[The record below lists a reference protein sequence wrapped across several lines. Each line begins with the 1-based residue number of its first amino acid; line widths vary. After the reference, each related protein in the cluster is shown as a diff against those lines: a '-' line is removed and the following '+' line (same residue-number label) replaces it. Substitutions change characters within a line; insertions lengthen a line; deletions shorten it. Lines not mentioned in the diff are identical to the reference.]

1 MDPVSAAMI
10 TKALDGLSLRLDV
23 TATNIANANSRNY
36 RPMKVSFE
44 DSLRAAAPRGVEA
57 IGAIAPRV
65 EAAAVGRFGDEPRLD
80 LELDTA
86 ADTAMR
92 YSALVGILGR
102 ELDIARAVVRGGQS

>member
-23 TATNIANANSRNY
+23 TAANIANANSRNY

-44 DSLRAAAPRGVEA
+44 DSLRAAAPRGEDA
-57 IGAIAPRV
+57 INGVTPRV

-92 YSALVGILGR
+92 YSALIGILGR
-102 ELDIARAVVRGGQS
+102 DMEIVRAVVRGGQQ